1 MLQAKTETIS
11 KTMQVLLRRQ
21 HRTRA
26 ARAKLAQK
34 VAIQTIIK
42 VTNQTRINTMPQM
55 IKETLQTLLKIT
67 DLTIKMLPITE
78 IRQEAIWMTTAMVD
92 E

>member
-1 MLQAKTETIS
+1 M
-11 KTMQVLLRRQ
+11 
-21 HRTRA
+21 
-26 ARAKLAQK
+26 AQK

-42 VTNQTRINTMPQM
+42 VINQTRINTMPQM
-55 IKETLQTLLKIT
+55 IKETLQTLLTIT

-92 E
+92 A